1 MSGRTRK
8 QEVRNHTPTRF
19 GVAVGGVLVHG
30 LALGRLRA
38 RDVGGDEG
46 ELEVGAEVVLGH
58 GDDEGVGVHGG
69 QLEGGVGE
77 GWRLEEVGWVGDEY
91 TADCKCSAG
100 KGYREGG

>member
-8 QEVRNHTPTRF
+8 QEVRNHAPTRF

-30 LALGRLRA
+30 LALGSLRA
-38 RDVGGDEG
+38 CDVGGDEG

-58 GDDEGVGVHGG
+58 GDDEGVGVNGG

-77 GWRLEEVGWVGDEY
+77 GWRLEEVG
-91 TADCKCSAG
+91 
-100 KGYREGG
+100 